1 MPHLK
6 PVKCGNIGAAF
17 VAVYM
22 LGVSIYNLLVW
33 ISEYLPVSFSGIL
46 SDQLRSE
53 EVTDAIASKVSDK
66 VGSCLDMHVPS
77 LLVSLFCA

>member
-1 MPHLK
+1 M
-6 PVKCGNIGAAF
+6 KCGDIGASF